1 MTQRKITG
9 VKEIFKG
16 EAYRVEWEQEFAHP
30 NGLYPP
36 ITTYIGMGHTLN
48 AKDELEAY
56 QKVSKLLL
64 DIEKRE
70 QQDV

>member
-1 MTQRKITG
+1 MTKREITG
-9 VKEIFKG
+9 VTEIFKG
-16 EAYRVEWEQEFAHP
+16 ETYRVDWRQEFAHP

-64 DIEKRE
+64 DIASRE
-70 QQDV
+70 EP